1 MVFDTVSFN
10 IVEVLKISPSAN
22 VFVLGNLSLYHK
34 DLLIYTGRT
43 DRPGEL
49 CYNFSISNDLTQMF
63 NFPTLAC
70 CNIFL
75 IYFFFITEGFDIA
88 SYANGNTPYVS
99 ANNMNGA
106 VKSLEENSTKLFKWF
121 SDNLLES
128 NVNKCHLLVS
138 TNNTINIRVENFV
151 IKNSDCEKFLG
162 VKFDSKLT
170 FNSQISDLCKK
181 ARKNVHSLTRAT
193 LYMNISK
200 RSIIMNTFLKS
211 QWSYWCLVWMCH
223 SRANHSK
230 INRLH

>member
-1 MVFDTVSFN
+1 MVFDIVSSN

-43 DRPGEL
+43 DRPGEF

-106 VKSLEENSTKLFKWF
+106 VKSLEENSAKLFKWF

-128 NVNKCHLLVS
+128 NVNKCHL
-138 TNNTINIRVENFV
+138 
-151 IKNSDCEKFLG
+151 
-162 VKFDSKLT
+162 
-170 FNSQISDLCKK
+170 
-181 ARKNVHSLTRAT
+181 
-193 LYMNISK
+193 
-200 RSIIMNTFLKS
+200 
-211 QWSYWCLVWMCH
+211 
-223 SRANHSK
+223 
-230 INRLH
+230 